1 MTSCDC
7 LCFQFVVSTFCH
19 LSWSKPL
26 RRAYENEKKIYKLT
40 KQKACRN
47 SLSFREVV
55 GFLGWI
61 TTWRYL
67 SYSITIFVHL
77 CALCMYVYIYIY
89 ASCNGGKYLRKEN
102 LGRRQ
107 SFASFMALAD
117 PDRRSWIRKSKCIC
131 QQRKSALDLGLCN
144 SPGIGLTHIR
154 GFQP

>member
-1 MTSCDC
+1 MFSVCSINVLPPILVQATQES
-7 LCFQFVVSTFCH
+7 L
-19 LSWSKPL
+19 WE
-26 RRAYENEKKIYKLT
+26 REKDLQVDQAEGMQKLVEFPGG
-40 KQKACRN
+40 CWFPGLDHN
-47 SLSFREVV
+47 LE
-55 GFLGWI
+55 
-61 TTWRYL
+61 
-67 SYSITIFVHL
+67 IFIIFYYYL
-77 CALCMYVYIYIY
+77 CASLCIVHVCIYIY